1 MLCLFFCPGHEEEC
15 SVVSKLNELIKINM
29 SFPVVIL
36 QRDTKG
42 WYSRKCSIVKRTL
55 LLVSSAEEQDA
66 IEMSERKKI
75 IYNIYR

>member
-1 MLCLFFCPGHEEEC
+1 
-15 SVVSKLNELIKINM
+15 VSLAEKQHAN
-29 SFPVVIL
+29 
-36 QRDTKG
+36 
-42 WYSRKCSIVKRTL
+42 